1 MVAHAVRRVLERRS
15 YYLRAR
21 ALQAQIAASDPLRD
35 ISATLAGLCAAQD
48 AARRAPV
55 G

>member
-1 MVAHAVRRVLERRS
+1 MVAHAVRHVLRRRS
-15 YYLRAR
+15 YYRRVR
-21 ALQAQIAASDPLRD
+21 ALQAQIAASDPLGD

-48 AARRAPV
+48 AVGRATV

>member
-1 MVAHAVRRVLERRS
+1 VRRVLERRS
-15 YYLRAR
+15 YYRRAR
-21 ALQAQIAASDPLRD
+21 GLQAQIAASDPLRG

-48 AARRAPV
+48 AAGRAPV